1 MTYLELL
8 QALAENP
15 EKTVLVRFTDCEGP
29 HRSEMPPAGM
39 VAALKEA
46 DVCENDVVPMVVY
59 LVFDFTGYFNHNAK
73 FDMYDPA
80 IKPWTN
86 RFVGQKNQWAN
97 GWFLRSDGTA
107 SHTIPV
113 TDTIDW
119 FEICEEPIH
128 KATPE
133 EEMAARR
140 QNCDTLK
147 QVIEMC
153 HILVD
158 KLDMNSSAVF
168 VVKQFLSHTEDQTLN
183 CLDRIIDDQDTV
195 TNSRTSRPSTTELML
210 AEHRFGF
217 YNGVYGGQAT
227 DYILLEAPKE
237 NPDGTWSASAVPI
250 AKREIPMAIDDPI
263 IITRNEV
270 SDFETSEGIGGAA
283 QMEKRDKKR
292 LIF

>member
-73 FDMYDPA
+73 YDTYDPDF
-80 IKPWTN
+80 KTWTS
-86 RFVGQKNQWAN
+86 RFVDQKNQWAN
-97 GWFLRSDGTA
+97 DWFLHADGTA
-107 SHTIPV
+107 SYTVPI

-119 FEICEEPIH
+119 FEVCKEPIH

-140 QNCDTLK
+140 QNFNTMK
-147 QVIEMC
+147 QAIEIC
-153 HILVD
+153 HNLVE
-158 KLDMNSSAVF
+158 KLDMNSSTAF
-168 VVKQFLSHTEDQTLN
+168 AVKQFLSNTEDRALN
-183 CLDRIIDDQDTV
+183 CLDRILDDEDIETNPTV
-195 TNSRTSRPSTTELML
+195 SKLSTTELML
-210 AEHRFGF
+210 AERRFGF
-217 YNGVYGGQAT
+217 YNGMHSGQAT
-227 DYILLEAPKE
+227 DYIMLEEPKE
-237 NPDGTWSASAVPI
+237 NPDGTWSVKAVPI
-250 AKREIPMAIDDPI
+250 AKREIPMAIGDPI
-263 IITRNEV
+263 IITKDDA
-270 SDFETSEGIGGAA
+270 SDFEIN
-283 QMEKRDKKR
+283 
-292 LIF
+292 